1 MGSVGVFFRIQFF
14 YTFWLIIMKLD
25 RSHRSK
31 ALSTV
36 GDDDADDSDDDEAS
50 TWFHLYFFIWHTVVG

>member
-1 MGSVGVFFRIQFF
+1 
-14 YTFWLIIMKLD
+14 MKLD